1 MGHGK
6 EKVTKKLKKGKRTK
20 VWKILNGTYNKQT
33 PIQKDVERLI
43 CAIQQELEWDKRD
56 IATFIKIQQGTTDW
70 SGDVRSKRRTRTYIR
85 KRS

>member
-6 EKVTKKLKKGKRTK
+6 EKSTKKLKKGKRTK

-33 PIQKDVERLI
+33 STQKDVERLI
-43 CAIQQELEWDKRD
+43 CAIQQELEWDKKD
-56 IATFIKIQQGTTDW
+56 IATYTKIEQGIIDW
-70 SGDVRSKRRTRTYIR
+70 SGDVRSKRRTRKHIR

>member
-6 EKVTKKLKKGKRTK
+6 EKSTKKLKKGKRTK

-43 CAIQQELEWDKRD
+43 CAIQQELEWDKKD

-70 SGDVRSKRRTRTYIR
+70 SGDVRSKRRTGKNIR
-85 KRS
+85 RRS